1 MRMHQ
6 STCEF
11 ISRFVPIYVYAGNC
25 DWQHLWQ
32 RTLNYLLTPVLL
44 LLSTEESPIWA
55 IHIIHVNRMAG
66 TTFSC

>member
-25 DWQHLWQ
+25 DWQHLGSVH
-32 RTLNYLLTPVLL
+32 LLLTPVLL
-44 LLSTEESPIWA
+44 LLSTEESPIRE
-55 IHIIHVNRMAG
+55 IHIIHVNRKAG